1 MNFGGHSREEF
12 NKVASVNFDIAESPQ
27 TLPPNFDQLIRAV
40 DLTDEIFWEQMSGQ
54 YDREEIL
61 KQAGDD
67 DELKQLIHFNY
78 GPYDRLNDD
87 RPFLRVEPKDP
98 ALGFYPQNFT
108 REDFMAYVQ
117 AHPESRAAFES
128 PYTVIRQK
136 NSGFEA
142 IPYHEIYPDNVKM
155 LSRVLKQA
163 AESEPNPQFRQYLLQ
178 RASDLL
184 TDDYYKSDKLWVG
197 LETNP
202 IDLVIGPY
210 EVYEDQLMGLK
221 AAYEALLLARDFGES
236 MEIRQIEHD
245 IRGLCRSLEPV
256 LGKTLNF
263 EDSRVQLSVAR
274 LLYAGGEGR
283 VATPAIAF
291 NLPND
296 ERVIEEV
303 GSRQI
308 ILMNVLQAKFDLV
321 VWPVLLKLF
330 PDTLASQT
338 VAFREFFN
346 HTVFHE
352 ISHSV
357 GPQRILKDGS
367 MSTVNRCLK
376 QFYSA
381 LEEAKADTLAACFKM
396 SMTDSVNSHILI
408 ENYVSGMI
416 RAIRFGLGSAHG
428 GSNAIQL
435 NFLLRENAVAIENDR
450 IIIHKASLFREALH
464 KLTAN
469 ILDIQAKGDLSEA
482 RKFVRTYCVVT
493 RDIEKVLDSVSDIP
507 TDIRIRYTNSLS
519 PVRTSV

>member
-1 MNFGGHSREEF
+1 
-12 NKVASVNFDIAESPQ
+12 
-27 TLPPNFDQLIRAV
+27 
-40 DLTDEIFWEQMSGQ
+40 
-54 YDREEIL
+54 
-61 KQAGDD
+61 
-67 DELKQLIHFNY
+67 
-78 GPYDRLNDD
+78 
-87 RPFLRVEPKDP
+87 
-98 ALGFYPQNFT
+98 
-108 REDFMAYVQ
+108 
-117 AHPESRAAFES
+117 
-128 PYTVIRQK
+128 
-136 NSGFEA
+136 
-142 IPYHEIYPDNVKM
+142 
-155 LSRVLKQA
+155 
-163 AESEPNPQFRQYLLQ
+163 
-178 RASDLL
+178 
-184 TDDYYKSDKLWVG
+184 
-197 LETNP
+197 
-202 IDLVIGPY
+202 
-210 EVYEDQLMGLK
+210 
-221 AAYEALLLARDFGES
+221 
-236 MEIRQIEHD
+236 
-245 IRGLCRSLEPV
+245 
-256 LGKTLNF
+256 
-263 EDSRVQLSVAR
+263 
-274 LLYAGGEGR
+274 
-283 VATPAIAF
+283 
-291 NLPND
+291 
-296 ERVIEEV
+296 
-303 GSRQI
+303 
-308 ILMNVLQAKFDLV
+308 MNVLQAKFDLV

-450 IIIHKASLFREALH
+450 IIIHEASLSREALH

-469 ILDIQAKGDLSEA
+469 ILDIQEKGDLSEA